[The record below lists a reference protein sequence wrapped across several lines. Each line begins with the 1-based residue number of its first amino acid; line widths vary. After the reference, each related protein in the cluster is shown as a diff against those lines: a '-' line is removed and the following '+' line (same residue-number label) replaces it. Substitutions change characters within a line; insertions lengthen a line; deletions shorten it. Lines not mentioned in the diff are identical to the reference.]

1 VTWLLHLHGILA
13 LVALYFG
20 YRLRKAL
27 LDPPETGRQG
37 YVRAQASVL
46 VASIT
51 AVFATGAVLYARYRE
66 PGGVKTWLL
75 AHAPAWHEI
84 WFEWKEH
91 LGFFSLVLAIGLLMA
106 ARHEPGPARTA
117 LAYPLLVTL
126 LLTLIATTVVGTVL
140 SFFIRAVA

>member
-27 LDPPETGRQG
+27 LDGAESGPRGAA
-37 YVRAQASVL
+37 RAHALGLAASV
-46 VASIT
+46 A
-51 AVFATGAVLYARYRE
+51 AVFVTGVVLYARYRE
-66 PGGVKTWLL
+66 PGGVRTWLL
-75 AHAPAWHEI
+75 AHAPTWHEV

-91 LGFFSLVLAIGLLMA
+91 LGFFSLALAIGLWMA
-106 ARHEPGPARTA
+106 ARHAPGAPRTA

-126 LLTLIATTVVGTVL
+126 LLTFIVTTIVGTVL
-140 SFFIRAVA
+140 SFFVKTVA